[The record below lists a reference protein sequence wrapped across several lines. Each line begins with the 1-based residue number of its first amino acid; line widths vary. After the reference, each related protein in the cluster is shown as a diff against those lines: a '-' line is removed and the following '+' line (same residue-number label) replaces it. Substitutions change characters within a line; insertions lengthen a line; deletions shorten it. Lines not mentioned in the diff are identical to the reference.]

1 MPLVAA
7 MGIEIGPG
15 WPNDL
20 SGQQSVV
27 DAFLA
32 ASRSGDLD
40 ALLALLDPDVLLH
53 ADPAAVRMGSPR
65 EVHGAAAVLSG
76 RALAARPALVDG
88 LVGVTWAPGERD
100 GVVWDIT
107 TVGQTIV
114 GIDMVA
120 DTDSLDELDLV
131 ILG

>member
-1 MPLVAA
+1 VAD
-7 MGIEIGPG
+7 
-15 WPNDL
+15 DL

-65 EVHGAAAVLSG
+65 EVHGAAAVAAVLSG

-88 LVGVTWAPGERD
+88 LVGVTWAPVNGTGSSGTSPRSAKRLSAST
-100 GVVWDIT
+100 WWPTPTASTSSI
-107 TVGQTIV
+107 
-114 GIDMVA
+114 
-120 DTDSLDELDLV
+120 S
-131 ILG
+131 

>member
-1 MPLVAA
+1 M
-7 MGIEIGPG
+7 
-15 WPNDL
+15 
-20 SGQQSVV
+20 
-27 DAFLA
+27 
-32 ASRSGDLD
+32 
-40 ALLALLDPDVLLH
+40 
-53 ADPAAVRMGSPR
+53 
-65 EVHGAAAVLSG
+65 
-76 RALAARPALVDG
+76 
-88 LVGVTWAPGERD
+88 GVTWAPGERD

>member
-1 MPLVAA
+1 MPTPPPCGWARH
-7 MGIEIGPG
+7 ERSTGPRRSCPG
-15 WPNDL
+15 VP
-20 SGQQSVV
+20 
-27 DAFLA
+27 
-32 ASRSGDLD
+32 SR
-40 ALLALLDPDVLLH
+40 
-53 ADPAAVRMGSPR
+53 
-65 EVHGAAAVLSG
+65 
-76 RALAARPALVDG
+76 RPALVDG